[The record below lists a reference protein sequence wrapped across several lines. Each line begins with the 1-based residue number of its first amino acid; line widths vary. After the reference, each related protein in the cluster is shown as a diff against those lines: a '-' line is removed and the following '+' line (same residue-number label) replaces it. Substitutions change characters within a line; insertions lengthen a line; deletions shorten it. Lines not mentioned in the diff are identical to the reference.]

1 MEVEEGENE
10 NKSVAF
16 GKKNFVGKLDG
27 VFLNNYEI
35 IKQLGK
41 GGYGKVY
48 EVKNKKTGEI
58 RACKHLSKLSIKNVA
73 KFELEI
79 NILIKTDHPNI
90 IKLYEIFE
98 SQRSLY
104 LVMEE
109 CKGGEV
115 FDRIIDHIQRKEMYS
130 EKDAAT
136 IFQQLMC
143 SVEYCHNHCICHRD
157 LKPENLLYLNEGEE
171 EGNPIK
177 IIDFGLSQIFKNR
190 RLSTKV
196 GTAYYV
202 SPEILKGDYTEKCDI
217 WSAGVILY
225 ILLSGDPPFN
235 GPDDSSI
242 YAKIANLKFT
252 FPEKKWKNVSNE
264 AKDLICH
271 MICPEEDRYNAKQV
285 LEHPWLKNASNK
297 PLSEFQFDP
306 KFLFQYMN
314 SNYLKKLSLLFI
326 ASRLEDNEIKD
337 LKDIFYAFDQDKD
350 GQISLKELQDGFLQL
365 KSTHLPEEDILNL
378 FKSIDVDKN
387 FRIDYTEFLAA
398 TISEKNYLKR
408 ERLFEAFCMLDK
420 DNNGKITK
428 EELMEVLKTEKSQE
442 KEIEKYIKIADINGD
457 GIIDYTEF
465 LKLMGFEGGIIEN

>member
-1 MEVEEGENE
+1 MQEN
-10 NKSVAF
+10 SAITF
-16 GKKNFVGKLDG
+16 GKQNFVGKLDG
-27 VFLNNYEI
+27 VFLDNYDVI
-35 IKQLGK
+35 RQLGK

-58 RACKHLSKLSIKNVA
+58 RACKHLSKLSIKNLA

-104 LVMEE
+104 LVMQE

-115 FDRIIDHIQRKEMYS
+115 FDRIIEHIQKKEMYS
-130 EKDAAT
+130 EKDAAI
-136 IFQQLMC
+136 IFEQLMS
-143 SVEYCHNHCICHRD
+143 SVEYCHNNGICHRD
-157 LKPENLLYLNEGEE
+157 LKPENLLYLNEGGG

-177 IIDFGLSQIFKNR
+177 IIDFGLSQIFINR

-202 SPEILKGDYTEKCDI
+202 APEILKGDYTEKCDI

-235 GPDDSSI
+235 GPDDTAI
-242 YAKIANLKFT
+242 YKKIASLKYT
-252 FPEKKWKNVSNE
+252 FPPKKWNNISNE
-264 AKDLICH
+264 AKDLITH
-271 MICPEEDRYNAKQV
+271 MICPENERYNAKEV
-285 LEHPWLKNASNK
+285 LNHPWLKNASSK
-297 PLSEFQFDP
+297 PLTEFNFDP
-306 KFLFQYMN
+306 TFLFRYMN
-314 SNYLKKLSLLFI
+314 THILKKMSLLFI
-326 ASRLEDNEIKD
+326 ASRLDDNEIND
-337 LKDIFYAFDQDKD
+337 LKQIFYAFDTDKD
-350 GQISLKELQDGFLQL
+350 GQISMQELKQGLLQL
-365 KSTHLPEEDILNL
+365 NSINSYEKDIDNL

-398 TISEKNYLKR
+398 TISEKTYLRK

-420 DNNGKITK
+420 DNNGKISK
-428 EELMEVLKTEKSQE
+428 EELMEVLKLKKEYV
-442 KEIEKYIKIADINGD
+442 KEIEKYIKAADKNGD
-457 GIIDYTEF
+457 GNIDYTEF
-465 LKLMGFEGGIIEN
+465 LQLMGYEEKDERMIED